1 MSLSRVLIAN
11 RGEIAIRIASA
22 AAELQITSVAVFAQD
37 DSAALHVRKADE
49 AVPLKGMGVAAYLDI
64 KQIIALAQQYNCDAI
79 HPGYGFLSESSVF
92 AKECE
97 AAGIIFIGPSVDTL
111 SVLGDKARA
120 RSLALKFEVPLPQGT
135 DSAVNLQQACEFF
148 TGLGEGAAI
157 MIKALA
163 GGGGRGMR
171 AVSHLNELPQ
181 AFALCQSEALAAFG
195 SEGVYVE
202 QLIQKPRHIEIQIM
216 GDGQG
221 HVVHLGERECSLQRR
236 QQKLMEIAPSP
247 SISVS
252 VREQICSAAKTLA
265 SGLNYRG
272 LGTFEFL
279 LDANNNFYFLEA
291 NPRVQVEHTVTEAI
305 TGIDLVQSQFKI
317 AAGTSL
323 PQLGIHQDSIM
334 FSKGYAIQLRVNTEQ
349 QKVDGSVH
357 PTSGV
362 LTHFEMPSGAGIRV
376 DTCGHVGFTTSPYY
390 DSLLAKLIIYSDG
403 DDFEKAIRK
412 AQRSLRECNIEGIDT
427 NISFLKNLLQQP
439 EVQTN
444 NVSTQYIDTHLERL
458 LTWVEDLPPLYISR
472 DNTHNTH
479 NAHSELKSHSKIN
492 QHLTDNS
499 VLVNSPMQSVVVE
512 LCVDVNETVLKGQ
525 QICVLE
531 AMKMQHIISAPVSGV
546 VSSMPIIVGE
556 AVFEGHALIVIE
568 KSSHQG
574 EQISEESQFNI
585 EHVRKDLSLLL
596 ERKAKTLDDARPA
609 AVAKRHKKGGRMARE
624 NIHDLLDEGS
634 FLEYGSLAVA
644 AQKKRRSLQELIQ
657 MSPADGLVAGTG
669 SINGDL
675 FTEDKSRCL
684 VMSYDYSVFAGTQG
698 VMNHKKTDRLL
709 RLANQQKIPLIFFTE
724 GGGGR
729 PGDTDYPVVA
739 GLDLNTW
746 SSMATLSA
754 LVPIVGI
761 VSGRCFAG
769 NAALLGCSDVIIA
782 TKNANIGM
790 AGPAMIEGGGLGSFT
805 PEQVGDSQV
814 QSSNGVID
822 ILVEDESQA
831 VLMAKKYLSY
841 FQGSTNDWQAHDA
854 RNLRHC
860 IPENRLRSYDV
871 HQVIKYVA
879 DVDSV
884 LELRAQFGKGIISA
898 FIRIEGRPFGLMANN
913 SKHLGGAIDTPAAD
927 KAARFIKL
935 CDAFD
940 IPLISLCDTPGFMV
954 GPEAEK
960 TAQVRH
966 FSRLFVCAA
975 NMSIPLFSIVLRKG
989 YGLGAMAMT
998 GGGFHAGV
1006 FTMAWPTGEFG
1017 AMGLEGAVRLGF
1029 KKELAAIVDP
1039 AAQKAL
1045 FDKLVAKAY
1054 ELGKATNMASSLEI
1068 DEVIDP
1074 ADTRKCILQG
1084 LKAAAPAEPRVGK
1097 KLKFIDTW

>member
-1 MSLSRVLIAN
+1 MSVSRVLIAN

-22 AAELQITSVAVFAQD
+22 AAELQITSVAVFAED
-37 DSAALHVRKADE
+37 DGSALHVRKADE
-49 AVPLKGMGVAAYLDI
+49 AVALDGMGVAAYLDI
-64 KQIIALAQQYNCDAI
+64 KQIINLAKRHNCDAI
-79 HPGYGFLSESSVF
+79 HPGYGFLSESSEL
-92 AKECE
+92 AKACD
-97 AAGIIFIGPSVDTL
+97 AAGITFIGPTADTL
-111 SVLGDKARA
+111 NILGDKARA
-120 RSLALKFEVPLPQGT
+120 RTLALKFHVALPQGT
-135 DSAVNLQQACEFF
+135 DSAVNLQQACDFF
-148 TGLGEGAAI
+148 TGLGKGAAI

-171 AVSHLNELPQ
+171 PVRDLNELPQ
-181 AFALCQSEALAAFG
+181 AFARCQSEALAAFG
-195 SEGVYVE
+195 SELVYVE

-247 SISVS
+247 SISAS
-252 VREQICSAAKTLA
+252 VREQICAAAKTLA

-279 LDANNNFYFLEA
+279 LDAEDNFYFLEA

-317 AAGTSL
+317 AGGTSL
-323 PQLGIHQDSIM
+323 PQLDIHQDSIK

-349 QKVDGSVH
+349 QKADGSVH

-362 LTHFEMPSGAGIRV
+362 LSHFEMPSGAGIRV
-376 DTCGHVGFTTSPYY
+376 DTCGYVGFTTSPYY

-403 DDFEKAIRK
+403 DDFQKAIRK
-412 AQRSLRECNIEGIDT
+412 AQRSLRECNIEGIET
-427 NISFLKNLLQQP
+427 NISFLKSLLLQP
-439 EVQTN
+439 DVQKNT
-444 NVSTQYIDTHLERL
+444 VSTQYIDTHLEQL
-458 LTWVEDLPPLYISR
+458 LIPMEGLSPLYISR
-472 DNTHNTH
+472 NQALPPSSESKS
-479 NAHSELKSHSKIN
+479 NAEID
-492 QHLTDNS
+492 QHVTENS
-499 VLVNSPMQSVVVE
+499 VLVTSPMQSVVVE
-512 LCVDVNETVLKGQ
+512 MCVEINETVLKGQ

-531 AMKMQHIISAPVSGV
+531 AMKMEHIIIAPVSGV
-546 VSSMPIIVGE
+546 VSNIPVTVG
-556 AVFEGHALIVIE
+556 AAAFEEDALIVIE

-574 EQISEESQFNI
+574 EQVSEEAQFNI
-585 EHVRKDLSLLL
+585 ESVRKDLSLLL
-596 ERKAKTLDDARPA
+596 ERKAQNLDDARPT

-624 NIHDLLDEGS
+624 NIYDLLDEGS

-644 AQKKRRSLQELIQ
+644 AQKKRRSPQELIE
-657 MSPADGLVAGTG
+657 MSPSDGLVAGTG

-675 FTEDKSRCL
+675 FAEDKSRCL
-684 VMSYDYSVFAGTQG
+684 VMSYDYTVFAGTQG

-782 TKNANIGM
+782 TKSANIGM

-814 QSSNGVID
+814 QSHNGVID

-841 FQGSTNDWQAHDA
+841 FQGSIVDWQAHDA

-871 HQVIKYVA
+871 HQVIKYLA

-884 LELRAQFGKGIISA
+884 LELRAQFGKGIITA
-898 FIRIEGRPFGLMANN
+898 FIRIEGRPFGVFANN

-1029 KKELAAIVDP
+1029 KKELAAIEDP

-1084 LKAAAPAEPRVGK
+1084 LKASAPAEPRVGK